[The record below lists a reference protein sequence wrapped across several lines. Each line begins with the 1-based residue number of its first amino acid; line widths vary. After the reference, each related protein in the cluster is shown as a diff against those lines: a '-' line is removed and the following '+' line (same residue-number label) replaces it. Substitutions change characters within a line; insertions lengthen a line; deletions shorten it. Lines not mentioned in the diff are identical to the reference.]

1 MNTTNKAARS
11 ARPSRETRRSVVSGR
26 SKSGAVVPS
35 ESRMDGVGDTLHLM
49 LIVAGVVIRAGVFA
63 PDTLR
68 STLDEDEGRRDR
80 RRASERSA
88 DGLPDQ
94 VRDECGGATEGELPQ
109 SAADSRA
116 LGEGTH
122 PDAEQEQRGKG
133 DDDTADER

>member
-1 MNTTNKAARS
+1 
-11 ARPSRETRRSVVSGR
+11 
-26 SKSGAVVPS
+26 
-35 ESRMDGVGDTLHLM
+35 M

-68 STLDEDEGRRDR
+68 SILDEDEGRRDR

-94 VRDECGGATEGELPQ
+94 VRDERGGATEGELPQ

-133 DDDTADER
+133 DDDTADEC